1 MRRVLSRKGE
11 KFIIYA
17 IAPPHGNPLVKE
29 FIDEDL
35 EKAERKKIVK
45 SIIRAADYG
54 PPLRNP
60 EKSLP
65 ITGESNLYELKEDHV
80 RVMYFY
86 GGKGVIV
93 LTHGFKKNTG
103 PPLQNDIARA
113 KRLRDQYLQY
123 YGNT

>member
-1 MRRVLSRKGE
+1 LRRVLSRKGK

-17 IAPPHGNPLVKE
+17 IAPPHGNPLVNQ
-29 FIDEDL
+29 FIEEDL
-35 EKAERKKIVK
+35 EEAERKKIVK
-45 SIIRAADYG
+45 SISRAADYG
-54 PPLRNP
+54 PPRNI
-60 EKSLP
+60 EKSRP
-65 ITGESNLYELKEDHV
+65 IAGESNLYEFKEDHV

-86 GGKGVIV
+86 GGKGAIV